1 MARFPAFDDYSQ
13 KRNFGDGI
21 KRCNELLRKN
31 PKNIQL
37 LTTKLRLLY
46 AAGSDEVS
54 QVLDDLVAIQPREIQ
69 DIVEM
74 EAAVVDG
81 QTDFFPRPSSAGP
94 AVAKVWDAA
103 AKAVT
108 TVDQKLEILT
118 LRFERAV
125 LDDRLTD
132 AQQALIQLKAAQPR
146 NRVVYMAHAAFTQLI
161 STSNEDLQAR
171 LAMGLARKA
180 VSERFGDD
188 KTLDCR
194 VPGQI
199 FAVQGSVKNLES
211 IEGGPFQGSKRVSD
225 ARRKRQ
231 GQVTANGNA
240 ITSKVPEPGSVPTQE
255 WLAAEVSSLKRTFA
269 TLIDSGASTEALRAF
284 ATNAIRLFQESIS
297 NLGTGARRSPV
308 DACFLAIS
316 ALVRMFEQTADTQY
330 LLHSAY
336 LAERLLRHHEH
347 THEARLVLV
356 YLYMRLNLGSLAMRL
371 FDSLNIKEIQ
381 HDTVGHVLFTRL
393 SLIHPHA
400 TVWGREAADGML
412 PFKRTAHALKVYVRC
427 EEKLAETQASVLS
440 HGQTGMVF
448 DLQELRDSLRMS
460 LSRRVTLL
468 EHRRVA
474 RLTRG
479 DIGDD
484 EAAKAMGPLACENW
498 VQTKDNRD
506 FDAAFDYGYN
516 VERALHGRGSLA
528 PREACVLFALAADTA
543 WCIATESSSMVTKPS
558 EVLEKARQAKEV
570 IDPLLPFDQQAS
582 KLGMTT
588 AEYLAGVLAL
598 CTLELLTYVQSAG
611 DDVAEE
617 RVAEHIASIHDAS
630 EHLSVD
636 GLTKVS
642 DPLAERLLDYYAYTD
657 VLGIVAVACRFV
669 RSKAPAE
676 AAKELQHLQDQAH
689 RLVARLQQRAT
700 AQQVAIKGSGV
711 RQHMERDREVWDGVR
726 MLGEVELRDFCE
738 EVAKAA
744 KEGWDGMLKI
754 KLV

>member
-1 MARFPAFDDYSQ
+1 MARFPAFEDYTP

-31 PKNIQL
+31 PKNVQL

-46 AAGSDEVS
+46 ATASDDVS
-54 QVLDDLVAIQPREIQ
+54 QVLDELVAAPPREIQ
-69 DIVEM
+69 DVVEV
-74 EAAVVDG
+74 ESVVVDG
-81 QTDFFPRPSSAGP
+81 QSNIFPRSSSAGP
-94 AVAKVWDAA
+94 AVAKIWDAA

-125 LDDRLTD
+125 LDDRLID
-132 AQQALIQLKAAQPR
+132 AQQALIQLKAIQPR

-199 FAVQGSVKNLES
+199 FAVQGSVKDLES
-211 IEGGPFQGSKRVSD
+211 IEGGPFQDSKHVSD
-225 ARRKRQ
+225 ARRRRQ
-231 GQVTANGNA
+231 GQVTANGSA
-240 ITSKVPEPGSVPTQE
+240 TLPKVPEPGSVPTQE

-269 TLIDSGASTEALRAF
+269 TLIDYGASTEALRAF

-297 NLGTGARRSPV
+297 NLSAGATRSPV

-316 ALVRMFEQTADTQY
+316 ALVRMFEQTTDTQY

-336 LAERLLRHHEH
+336 LAESLLRHREH

-356 YLYMRLNLGSLAMRL
+356 YLYMRLSLGSLAMRL

-381 HDTVGHVLFTRL
+381 HDTVAHVLFTRL
-393 SLIHPHA
+393 SLIHPHP
-400 TVWGREAADGML
+400 TTWGYGDADGMA

-427 EEKLAETQASVLS
+427 EDKLAETQASVLS

-448 DLQELRDSLRMS
+448 DLQELRDSLRKS
-460 LSRRVTLL
+460 LARRVSLL

-474 RLTRG
+474 RLTKG
-479 DIGDD
+479 VIGDD
-484 EAAKAMGPLACENW
+484 EPAKAMGPLACENW
-498 VQTKDNRD
+498 VQIKDNRD
-506 FDAAFDYGYN
+506 FDAAFDYGFN
-516 VERALHGRGSLA
+516 VEKVLHGRGSLA
-528 PREACVLFALAADTA
+528 PSEAWLLFALAADTA
-543 WCIATESSSMVTKPS
+543 WCIATESSSMVTKPN
-558 EVLEKARQAKEV
+558 EILGRAWKVKEV
-570 IDPLLPFDQQAS
+570 VEAQLPIDQRAS

-588 AEYLAGVLAL
+588 VEYLAGGLAL
-598 CTLELLTYVQSAG
+598 CALEILIHVQSAG
-611 DDVAEE
+611 DDIAEDKVAEQ
-617 RVAEHIASIHDAS
+617 IALFNDAIDN
-630 EHLSVD
+630 LSTD
-636 GLTKVS
+636 ALINAS
-642 DPLAERLLDYYAYTD
+642 DPLTESLLDSYAYAD

-669 RSKAPAE
+669 RSTAPAG
-676 AAKELQHLQDQAH
+676 AAKELQHSQDQAH
-689 RLVARLQQRAT
+689 RLVARLQQHAT
-700 AQQVAIKGSGV
+700 EQQVAITGSGL
-711 RQHMERDREVWDGVR
+711 RRHMERDRGVWDGVR
-726 MLGEVELRDFCE
+726 MLGEVEMHGFCE

-744 KEGWDGMLKI
+744 KAGWEGMLKL

>member
-1 MARFPAFDDYSQ
+1 MARFPAFDDYNQ

-46 AAGSDEVS
+46 ATGSDEVS
-54 QVLDDLVAIQPREIQ
+54 QVLDELVAAPPREIQ
-69 DIVEM
+69 DVVEV

-81 QTDFFPRPSSAGP
+81 QSNIFPRPSSAGP
-94 AVAKVWDAA
+94 AVAKIWDAA

-108 TVDQKLEILT
+108 NLDQKLEILT

-132 AQQALIQLKAAQPR
+132 AQQALIQLKAIQPR

-199 FAVQGSVKNLES
+199 FAVQGSVKDLES
-211 IEGGPFQGSKRVSD
+211 IEGGSFQDSKHVSD
-225 ARRKRQ
+225 ARRRRQ
-231 GQVTANGNA
+231 GQVTANGSA
-240 ITSKVPEPGSVPTQE
+240 TLPKVPEPGSVPTQE
-255 WLAAEVSSLKRTFA
+255 WLAAEISLLKRSFA
-269 TLIDSGASTEALRAF
+269 ALIDSGASAEALRAF

-297 NLGTGARRSPV
+297 NLSAGARRSPV

-316 ALVRMFEQTADTQY
+316 ALY

-336 LAERLLRHHEH
+336 LAETLLRHHEH
-347 THEARLVLV
+347 IHEARLVLV

-393 SLIHPHA
+393 SLVHPHA
-400 TVWGREAADGML
+400 TVWGREAADGL
-412 PFKRTAHALKVYVRC
+412 FPFKRTAHALKVYVRC

-440 HGQTGMVF
+440 HGQTGMLF

-460 LSRRVTLL
+460 LARRVTLL
-468 EHRRVA
+468 EHRRIA
-474 RLTRG
+474 RLTKG
-479 DIGDD
+479 VIGDD

-506 FDAAFDYGYN
+506 FDAASDYGYN
-516 VERALHGRGSLA
+516 VERALHGRDSST
-528 PREACVLFALAADTA
+528 PSEAWVLFALAADTA
-543 WCIATESSSMVTKPS
+543 WCIATESSSMVTKPN
-558 EVLEKARQAKEV
+558 EILEKTRKMPAAVDQQTS
-570 IDPLLPFDQQAS
+570 IDQQAS
-582 KLGMTT
+582 KLGMTA
-588 AEYLAGVLAL
+588 AEYLSGSVASS
-598 CTLELLTYVQSAG
+598 TLELLHHVQTAG
-611 DDVAEE
+611 EDIAEE
-617 RVAEHIASIHDAS
+617 RVAEHVASIHDAIQRFS
-630 EHLSVD
+630 IDALV
-636 GLTKVS
+636 KVS
-642 DPLAERLLDYYAYTD
+642 DPLAEHLLDYYAYTD
-657 VLGIVAVACRFV
+657 VLGIIAVACRSV
-669 RSKAPAE
+669 RLKAPAG
-676 AAKELQHLQDQAH
+676 AAKELQELQDQAH
-689 RLVARLQQRAT
+689 QLVARLQQHAT
-700 AQQVAIKGSGV
+700 ERQVAVKGSSV
-711 RQHMERDREVWDGVR
+711 RQHMERDREVWDRVR
-726 MLGEVELRDFCE
+726 MLGEVEMDEFCE

-744 KEGWDGMLKI
+744 KEGWEGMSKI